1 MILGRAES
9 FASRQPVG
17 VAVLDALGTAVGFA
31 LALLIL
37 GSVRELLGYGTLL
50 REMDLLFGETA
61 RSWIIELSSTAI
73 VPLALFPPGAFLL
86 AGLLFALAQ
95 GLAKSRPSAT
105 HNPSGQVD
113 ATVDYE
119 K

>member
-1 MILGRAES
+1 M
-9 FASRQPVG
+9 
-17 VAVLDALGTAVGFA
+17 
-31 LALLIL
+31 LIL
-37 GSVRELLGYGTLL
+37 GGVREILGYGTLL

-61 RSWIIELSSTAI
+61 SSWIIELSSTAV

-95 GLAKSRPSAT
+95 GLAKSKPPVT
-105 HNPSGQVD
+105 DNPSVQVD